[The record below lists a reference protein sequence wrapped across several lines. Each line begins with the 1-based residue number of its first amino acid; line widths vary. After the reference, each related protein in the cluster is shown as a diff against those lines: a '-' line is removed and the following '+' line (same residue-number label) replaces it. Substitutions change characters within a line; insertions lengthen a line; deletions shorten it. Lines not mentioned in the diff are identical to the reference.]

1 MAEKNIKDLLKPIY
15 ASVEKLVP
23 TNRMLINFVNEKALG
38 QGMKRS
44 IYKIKFIDKAEKSSF
59 QLANVTLSEF
69 QKHLKEIK
77 LGEEESKILM
87 DEAEEILGEARKQI
101 EKVYGDVRR
110 YVVTSEIRT
119 ACLKQYYRKIPS
131 LNEEQNEAISKEIF
145 SLALEFVNKSDKHT
159 LDDIEDEFQKVNH
172 IAITLFNLAAATG
185 DTTSKT
191 KKITHKNKTSTG
203 FFDRFLS

>member
-119 ACLKQYYRKIPS
+119 DCLKQYYRKIPS
-131 LNEEQNEAISKEIF
+131 LNEEQNEALRRMF
-145 SLALEFVNKSDKHT
+145 HRNKSDKHT

>member
-119 ACLKQYYRKIPS
+119 
-131 LNEEQNEAISKEIF
+131 
-145 SLALEFVNKSDKHT
+145 
-159 LDDIEDEFQKVNH
+159 
-172 IAITLFNLAAATG
+172 
-185 DTTSKT
+185 T
-191 KKITHKNKTSTG
+191 KRGNFKRN
-203 FFDRFLS
+203 FFARSGICQ